1 MISAVFGR
9 AFKALFRQP
18 GMLWGLSV
26 LSVIITLIATA
37 AFAVVPVVGVAIAY
51 VLTCGMA
58 KVYVDGINGKTV
70 NSDQMFEGFDSTF
83 LRKAGGMAW
92 RDLWLVIWLMVPVA
106 GPIIYLVKSYSY
118 AFVPYI
124 LMTKPEVK
132 ATQALR
138 MSMELTD
145 GKKFRMFL
153 ADIIWSLVPVLTV
166 ALPVYLTAGA
176 DMVFSSSGSSFNSGS
191 FAPVLALLAIAVEI
205 FLLLF
210 SGIIAQL
217 YKAAF
222 YAYKEEDYQY
232 DVVGQYGGYSA
243 DSYSSSGY
251 GVQGGGYGQ
260 QAVNSGYGS
269 NQMMSQPVNT
279 AGGSIFNVGQQYYQQ
294 AASQGYVCANC
305 GARYNSPTAV
315 CMSCGSRMQ

>member
-9 AFKALFRQP
+9 AFKSLFRQP

-26 LSVIITLIATA
+26 LSVIITVIATV
-37 AFAVVPVVGVAIAY
+37 AFAVIPVVGIAIAY

-58 KVYVDGINGKTV
+58 KVYVDGINGKEV
-70 NSDQMFEGFDSTF
+70 NSDQMFEGFNSTF

-92 RDLWLVIWLMVPVA
+92 RDLWLAIWLSVPVA

-153 ADIIWSLVPVLTV
+153 ADIIWGLVPVLTV
-166 ALPVYLTAGA
+166 ALPVYL
-176 DMVFSSSGSSFNSGS
+176 VGSVGQSFDTRGI
-191 FAPVLALLAIAVEI
+191 APVLLILAIAVEV
-205 FLLLF
+205 FLMLF

-222 YAYKEEDYQY
+222 FAYKEEDYQY
-232 DVVGQYGGYSA
+232 DAVGQYGGTYA
-243 DSYSSSGY
+243 MEGYNPAAGYAVQGNTYNQQAVGSGY
-251 GVQGGGYGQ
+251 GN
-260 QAVNSGYGS
+260 A
-269 NQMMSQPVNT
+269 QMMPQPGNS
-279 AGGSIFNVGQQYYQQ
+279 AGNIYAAAQQYYQQ
-294 AASQGYVCANC
+294 NAAQGYVCRSC
-305 GARYNSPTAV
+305 GARHNAPTAM
-315 CMSCGSRMQ
+315 CMNCGSPMQ